1 MYISLACSYN
11 GMYHGD
17 MEFNNLASAAF
28 EDEPIINTRE
38 MTECGVWG
46 MEYGTYS
53 QLLHTEYVCPA
64 ENYGSIS
71 GDPMEYSA
79 RLVLSSAWLICRIGP
94 FLVWFI
100 CNPVEWPNSA
110 GVYSGQLANHG
121 KMQDPWSCFSRG
133 FVNRIGIG

>member
-1 MYISLACSYN
+1 MYISLACSNN
-11 GMYHGD
+11 GMYHG
-17 MEFNNLASAAF
+17 MWS
-28 EDEPIINTRE
+28 
-38 MTECGVWG
+38 MGHGVWNVLRTR
-46 MEYGTYS
+46 TYS
-53 QLLHTEYVCPA
+53 RLLHMFAPR

-100 CNPVEWPNSA
+100 CNPVEWPNSS
-110 GVYSGQLANHG
+110 GVDSGQLANHG